1 MRKCNDP
8 VPEYGG
14 KFCQGPAR
22 EFHNCEEDDCPKDF
36 DELSS
41 CGESHLA
48 TCMDC
53 FKRVQLV
60 STMEVAQVMI
70 EEGQKVAL
78 NQEIK

>member
-1 MRKCNDP
+1 MGERIEVK
-8 VPEYGG
+8 
-14 KFCQGPAR
+14 R
-22 EFHNCEEDDCPKDF
+22 ILNCEEDDCPKDF

-60 STMEVAQVMI
+60 STMGMAQVMI